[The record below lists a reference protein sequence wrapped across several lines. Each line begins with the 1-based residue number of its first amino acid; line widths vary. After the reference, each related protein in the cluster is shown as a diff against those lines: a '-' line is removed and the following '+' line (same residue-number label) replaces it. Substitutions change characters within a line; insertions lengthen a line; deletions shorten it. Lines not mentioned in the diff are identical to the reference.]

1 MKRERDRK
9 RKTFFVTKYTKIWDE
24 PISARI
30 RRLTKKYKLS
40 WLRTEIAYS
49 KHTNFGEKLNGDL
62 NNKVMKG
69 IMDSELADRPCNC
82 NIKSL
87 LPNGKCMYGGNCRK
101 SMVVY
106 ELNCGVTGKS
116 YIGKTQDYL
125 KKRTQQH
132 ATDVWK
138 VIESGRA
145 KYGHDKWRGSGGYK
159 GADAFAKHFAHLC
172 RECGNSNQV
181 KAKLKEIMK
190 PTILWQGDRI
200 QCMKSAK
207 TMVCSSTE

>member
-138 VIESGRA
+138 VRHSCWNS
-145 KYGHDKWRGSGGYK
+145 KSVS
-159 GADAFAKHFAHLC
+159 KHV
-172 RECGNSNQV
+172 S
-181 KAKLKEIMK
+181 
-190 PTILWQGDRI
+190 
-200 QCMKSAK
+200 
-207 TMVCSSTE
+207 